1 LARGRLSEGFGTLR
15 AADGE
20 VLGLCR
26 CCGLPLGELAF
37 GDEGGEETLHEECMA
52 QLKLLEVQGKEQ
64 AREWDVAE
72 KKKKVREEHGIGW
85 SISMVPCSWGLAGKL
100 GCRLSGRQ
108 SLCCLVLEGP
118 RSVRVVETRHPSACV
133 NLEYLALALQ
143 VRLHEGREPLFSLDP
158 VHKTKELEKSTQ
170 VKHFDPEWLMG
181 TTAGEVMFQADYH
194 LKELSMGEYEQPVV
208 GMRSMTDFSEEERA
222 GQGWN
227 AREWF
232 TVRGAEVCKSADNV
246 LVPRVA
252 MSVEAREQVE
262 GPDGWQDAKV
272 TREDH
277 PLAKFAQEFTR
288 NFDLIAERKSVV
300 YHLRELAKA
309 SVLAKFLLDAQVAL
323 DEAWFDTVDWPAVKE
338 AAAECSLE
346 IPQLWN
352 DRFHSQVRL
361 HSSACLGKPDGVF
374 TTLHSVYGGVQFG
387 LDRFRMAAARPVAAH
402 LRAVTATGAP
412 MAPMAGLMAQTLV
425 GPKSTRHPGPRGVDL
440 NLDKFSLD
448 ETVDAQ
454 IEVAAH
460 PVVGK
465 EFWSYLDSG
474 KEGMTN
480 ADMLRDV
487 FNPFLCDR
495 RGEGEYFVSPDG
507 SSAYLEK
514 LRALVGE
521 EAKVRHQRKERFL
534 SKDFVVGEPGPLFP
548 ASWASSIKVGS
559 GKSQERSLHPYSGKS
574 IELKDLKSM
583 ELFFDQS
590 TEDGLRFRIY
600 RHGSLEV
607 RTVQPHGGEEAVGV
621 VFSTDAGKDGADAPV
636 KDGELVRLM
645 TQYVAMGEAAQDGKA
660 QDHRYW
666 LLLETEMENVIVTE
680 KLRNGTVAWHENS
693 ADLAKYAPNSRAVG
707 SVGCSKAGITVGD
720 LRQHRA
726 AHASEAAASAAEAKR
741 YAEDAYSRAWAFGSA
756 SWQPGPGEVR
766 EAAGQAHEEATPTAV
781 RHGRLA
787 TLRHAAAR
795 AHADPRAVRA
805 AVEADGTGLERA
817 VEKLRADR
825 EIVAAAVRENGGAL
839 RFAAERLRA
848 NRFIVRA
855 AVEQDA
861 MAIRHAAEAL
871 KADEEIARLAVD
883 GNSYA
888 IELVAERLRTS
899 PGLILASLQRNE
911 FALEHAPEALLADR
925 AFSLAAVR
933 RNGRA
938 LERVPRKWKA
948 DKGFM
953 LEVVRGNG
961 FALKYASDELRADDE
976 VVLAA
981 LEQDRRAVEY
991 ADLPGLRLSPGDDVV
1006 EELRDRL
1013 GLDHSD
1019 EDAGARQ

>member
-1 LARGRLSEGFGTLR
+1 
-15 AADGE
+15 
-20 VLGLCR
+20 
-26 CCGLPLGELAF
+26 
-37 GDEGGEETLHEECMA
+37 
-52 QLKLLEVQGKEQ
+52 
-64 AREWDVAE
+64 
-72 KKKKVREEHGIGW
+72 
-85 SISMVPCSWGLAGKL
+85 
-100 GCRLSGRQ
+100 
-108 SLCCLVLEGP
+108 
-118 RSVRVVETRHPSACV
+118 
-133 NLEYLALALQ
+133 
-143 VRLHEGREPLFSLDP
+143 
-158 VHKTKELEKSTQ
+158 
-170 VKHFDPEWLMG
+170 
-181 TTAGEVMFQADYH
+181 
-194 LKELSMGEYEQPVV
+194 MGEYEQPVV
-208 GMRSMTDFSEEERA
+208 GMRSMTDYSEEERA

-232 TVRGAEVCKSADNV
+232 TVRNAEVCKSTDNV
-246 LVPRVA
+246 LIPRVE

-272 TREDH
+272 TRSDH
-277 PLAKFAQEFTR
+277 PLVKFAEEFTH

-454 IEVAAH
+454 VEVATH

-465 EFWSYLDSG
+465 EFWSCLDDG
-474 KEGMTN
+474 KESMTN
-480 ADMLRDV
+480 ADVFREL
-487 FNPFLCDR
+487 FNPFLSDR
-495 RGEGEYFVSPDG
+495 RGEGDFFVSPDN
-507 SSAYLEK
+507 SSTYMEK
-514 LRALVGE
+514 LRALIE
-521 EAKVRHQRKERFL
+521 KESKVRHQRKESFF
-534 SKDFVVGEPGPLFP
+534 SKDFEVGEPGPLFP
-548 ASWASSIKVGS
+548 ASWAGSIKVGS
-559 GKSQERSLHPYSGKS
+559 GKIPKRSLHSYSGKS
-574 IELKDLKSM
+574 IDLKDLKSM

-590 TEDGLRFRIY
+590 TEDGMRFRIY
-600 RHGSLEV
+600 RRGSLEV
-607 RTVQPHGGEEAVGV
+607 RTEQPHGAKEAIGA
-621 VFSTDAGKDGADAPV
+621 VFSADAGKDVATETSV
-636 KDGELVRLM
+636 KDCELITLM
-645 TQYVAMGEAAQDGKA
+645 TQYVSASESASAGQA

-666 LLLETEMENVIVTE
+666 LLLETEKENVIVTE
-680 KLRNGTVAWHENS
+680 KLQNGAVAWHENS
-693 ADLAKYAPNSRAVG
+693 VDLAKYAPHSRAVG
-707 SVGCSKAGITVGD
+707 SVSCTKAGITVGD
-720 LRQHRA
+720 MRQHRT
-726 AHASEAAASAAEAKR
+726 AHLSKVAASATEVKR
-741 YAEDAYSRAWAFGSA
+741 YAEDAYSRAWAFGSTN
-756 SWQPGPGEVR
+756 WRPGPGEGGEDS
-766 EAAGQAHEEATPTAV
+766 EATGQAQEDGGVAKPKAV
-781 RHGRLA
+781 HNGRLA
-787 TLRHAAAR
+787 TLRRAAAK
-795 AHADPRAVRA
+795 AHADPKALRA
-805 AVEADGTGLERA
+805 AVEVDGTGLERA
-817 VEKLRADR
+817 VDKLKADR

-839 RFAAERLRA
+839 KFAAERLRA
-848 NRFIVRA
+848 NRFIVRT

-871 KADEEIARLAVD
+871 KADEDIARLAVA

-899 PGLILASLQRNE
+899 PDLILASLQRNE
-911 FALEHAPEALLADR
+911 FALEHAPKALLEDR

-938 LERVPRKWKA
+938 LEHMPRKWRA
-948 DKGFM
+948 DRGFM
-953 LEVVRGNG
+953 VEVVRGNG
-961 FALKYASDELRADDE
+961 FALKYASDKLRADSE

-981 LEQDRRAVEY
+981 LEQDPRAVEY
-991 ADLPGLRLSPGDDVV
+991 ADLRGLQLLPGDDVV
-1006 EELRDRL
+1006 AELRERL
-1013 GLDHSD
+1013 GLDDSGD
-1019 EDAGARQ
+1019 DDVARR